1 VRLKIRV
8 KVRVWLRLKIRVRL
22 KIRAEVRVGVGVR
35 AGRCGRVAAGAGAGR
50 GASPYRA
57 RQRVAAEEQRRVVR
71 QPAVPRDHLEIRG
84 GAEHQA
90 LALDGQRLGLV
101 LHGLRDLVAEEL
113 QHLRRLL
120 GLREARAWGEGRG
133 QGRG

>member
-1 VRLKIRV
+1 MRQGCS
-8 KVRVWLRLKIRVRL
+8 W
-22 KIRAEVRVGVGVR
+22 GG
-35 AGRCGRVAAGAGAGR
+35 GGSGRV
-50 GASPYRA
+50 STHRA

-71 QPAVPRDHLEIRG
+71 QPAVPRDHLEVRG
-84 GAEHQA
+84 GTEHQA

-120 GLREARAWGEGRG
+120 GLHEARAWGEGRG
-133 QGRG
+133 QGRA